1 MAARESP
8 RPPFQILSVVGT
20 RPEAIKMAP
29 VVRAI
34 ALRPAIEHR
43 LLLTGQHAGLAD
55 AFPGAALDDL
65 ALDVRNRSVVDLRL
79 CLAGAI
85 RRYLAPAPPD
95 LVIVH
100 GDTTSALAGALAAK
114 ACGIPVAHV
123 EAGLRSHSREPWPE
137 EENRVAI
144 DAIAALLFAPT
155 DSAAANLAA
164 EPAATGAVH
173 VTGNT
178 GIDAVL
184 CVAETLAP
192 ATALAGPRT
201 IIVTCHRREN
211 QGAALSRICA
221 ALRELARIFPV
232 RILVLLHPNRHVRA
246 AVQAE
251 LAGCAGIELIEPV
264 DHAGMVR
271 LIFGSWIILTDSGGL
286 QEEGPALG
294 RPVLVL
300 RDVTERIEAPANVEL
315 VGTSAPKI
323 VAAVSRLLADDAHY
337 ARMAQPV
344 LAFGDGQAGPRIAA
358 LIEQWLR
365 GRPRTAD

>member
-1 MAARESP
+1 MTARAP
-8 RPPFQILSVVGT
+8 PDHPFQILSVVGT

-29 VVRAI
+29 VARAL
-34 ALRPAIEHR
+34 ADRPAIDHR
-43 LLLTGQHAGLAD
+43 ILLTGQHAGLAGN
-55 AFPGAALDDL
+55 FPGTALGDL
-65 ALDVRNRSVVDLRL
+65 GLDLRNRSVIELRSF
-79 CLAGAI
+79 LAAAI
-85 RRYLAPAPPD
+85 RRHLAPSPPD

-114 ACGIPVAHV
+114 ACGVPVAHV

-155 DSAAANLAA
+155 EAAAANLAA

-184 CVAETLAP
+184 CLAEALPP
-192 ATALAGPRT
+192 ATPLAGPRA

-211 QGAALSRICA
+211 QGAALTRICA
-221 ALRELARIFPV
+221 ALRELARLFPV

-246 AVQAE
+246 AVEAE
-251 LAGCAGIELIEPV
+251 LAGSPGIELIEPV
-264 DHAGMVR
+264 DHAEMVR
-271 LIFGSWIILTDSGGL
+271 LMSASWIILTDSGGL

-315 VGTSAPKI
+315 VGTSAPNI
-323 VAAVSRLLADDAHY
+323 VAAVARLLSDENQY
-337 ARMAQPV
+337 ARMARPV
-344 LAFGDGQAGPRIAA
+344 LAFGDGRAGPRIAA
-358 LIEQWLR
+358 LIEEWLR
-365 GRPRTAD
+365 GRPRAAD